1 MQALACALPRNGA
14 YRVTVAQIGPER
26 RVLRQFVSTGG
37 IVTAGFSGPGP
48 GPVSC
53 YRLGA
58 ILSGDNNKVTTT
70 DNNTTKLID
79 RFGRHVTYA
88 RLSVTDRCDF
98 RCVYCMSEDM
108 TFLPRAQVLTLEE
121 IATIARAF
129 TELGV
134 NKLRLT
140 GGEPLVRRNILW
152 LMREIGKLPG
162 LTELVLTTNGS
173 QLDRLAGP
181 LSDAGVKRI
190 NVSLDSL
197 DDARFR
203 SITRTGDLSK
213 VLRGIEAARA
223 AGFQRLK
230 LNTVILKHRN
240 EDEILDLVSFVV
252 ARGMDISFI
261 EEMPLGLIDDHDR
274 ALAYYSSDQVRRDIE
289 TRYRLLPTTESTGG
303 PARYYRVA
311 DTDSRVGFISPHSH
325 NFCESCNR
333 VRVTV
338 QGRLLLCLGQEHSV
352 DLRHV
357 LRAHPG
363 DDGRLR
369 QAIVDSMA
377 IKPKGHDFDLGR
389 QVVIMRHMSVTGG

>member
-1 MQALACALPRNGA
+1 MHNDA
-14 YRVTVAQIGPER
+14 T
-26 RVLRQFVSTGG
+26 
-37 IVTAGFSGPGP
+37 
-48 GPVSC
+48 
-53 YRLGA
+53 
-58 ILSGDNNKVTTT
+58 GDNNKVTTT
-70 DNNTTKLID
+70 DNNTTRLID

-121 IATIARAF
+121 IHTVARAF

-134 NKLRLT
+134 TKLRLT

-152 LMREIGKLPG
+152 LVRAIGKLPG
-162 LTELVLTTNGS
+162 LEELVLTTNGS

-181 LSDAGVKRI
+181 LRDAGVKRI

-197 DDARFR
+197 DEARFR
-203 SITRTGDLSK
+203 NITRVGDLNK

-223 AGFQRLK
+223 AGFRRLK

-240 EDEILDLVSFVV
+240 EDEILDLVNFVV

-261 EEMPLGLIDDHDR
+261 EEMPLGLIDEHDR
-274 ALAYYSSDQVRRDIE
+274 ALAFYSSDEVRQEIE
-289 TRYRLLPTTESTGG
+289 TRYRLIPTTETTGG
-303 PARYYRVA
+303 PARYFRVT

-338 QGRLLLCLGQEHSV
+338 EGSLLLCLGQEHSV
-352 DLRHV
+352 DLRRV

-363 DDGRLR
+363 DGARLE

-377 IKPKGHDFDLGR
+377 IKPKGHDFDLSR